1 MTAARRR
8 PSSRPARLLARAL
21 PLLLVVSLAAACRPA
36 DDPSRPVTV
45 AVESSPTHPDP
56 RMGTDQASD
65 RIGDLAFRGLV
76 RRRST
81 GGAEPDL
88 AASWDWEPGG
98 ILALH
103 LRPGLRFV
111 DGRPL
116 AAADVVFTYASLL
129 DPATASPKRGS
140 FTDLLD
146 LADPVA
152 ARGDDTV
159 LFRCAGGAPCPAL
172 LPNLSL
178 GIVPR
183 GTSPDDTRARPVGA
197 GPLTLERLIDDDEAL
212 FTAPGGGRVA
222 LKVIPDATSRALAL
236 LDGRVDL
243 AMNALPP
250 DVVERFRRD
259 RRFVVRETAGTNV
272 AYLGFACNDPILS
285 DRRVREA
292 IALAIDRA
300 ALATHLFRGLVDPT
314 ESLLPVGHVDRAA
327 DLPPIRFDP
336 ARARA
341 LLDEAGF
348 PLRGDGPRLRLTYT
362 TSTDETAVLQATA
375 IQSMLGD
382 VGIDVAVRTLDF
394 STFYA
399 DVKAGR
405 VQLWSLTWTAVVDPG
420 LYRMAFHSQLVPP
433 AGWNRGRYA
442 NRALD
447 RLLDAAGS
455 TVDPPAAGE
464 LWRAAQRIVRDELPY
479 VPLWHRR
486 NVVVARRELSGVE
499 PDPLGDFRFL
509 ASVRREADRR

>member
-1 MTAARRR
+1 M
-8 PSSRPARLLARAL
+8 
-21 PLLLVVSLAAACRPA
+21 
-36 DDPSRPVTV
+36 TV

-65 RIGDLAFRGLV
+65 RVGDLAFRGLV
-76 RRRST
+76 RRRPG
-81 GGAEPDL
+81 GGAAPDL

-98 ILALH
+98 VLALR
-103 LRPGLRFV
+103 LAPDLRFV

-116 AAADVVFTYASLL
+116 TAADVVFTYASLL

-152 ARGDDTV
+152 ARGEETV
-159 LFRCAGGAPCPAL
+159 LFRCAGGTPCPAL

-197 GPLTLERLIDDDEAL
+197 GPMTLERLVDDDEAR
-212 FTAPGGGRVA
+212 FASPGGRVV
-222 LKVIPDATSRALAL
+222 LKVVPDATSRALAL

-250 DVVERFRRD
+250 DVVERFRHD

-272 AYLGFACNDPILS
+272 AYLGFACNDPLLA

-292 IALAIDRA
+292 IARAIDRE
-300 ALATHLFRGLVDPT
+300 ALARHLFRSLVDTT
-314 ESLLPVGHVDRAA
+314 ESLLPAGHVDRAD
-327 DLPPIRFDP
+327 DLPPLRFDP
-336 ARARA
+336 RRARA
-341 LLDEAGF
+341 LLDEAGH
-348 PLRGDGPRLRLTYT
+348 PPRADGTRLRLTYT

-375 IQSMLGD
+375 IQSMLGE

-420 LYRMAFHSQLVPP
+420 LYRMAFHSRLVPP

-442 NRALD
+442 NGALD
-447 RLLDAAGS
+447 RILDEAGT
-455 TVDPPAAGE
+455 TVDPRRAGD
-464 LWRAAQRIVRDELPY
+464 LWRAAQRIVRDDLPY

-499 PDPLGDFRFL
+499 PEPLGDFRFL
-509 ASVRREADRR
+509 ASVRRETGPR